1 MDQTIELM
9 LVKMDSFQE
18 KTETDQA
25 EMKAMQQK
33 TDANQKEI
41 KQDTKTSQERTT
53 AKKDA
58 GLAEMRTLRRG
69 YSLPGEDIRVRG
81 EA

>member
-9 LVKMDSFQE
+9 LAKMIPFKK
-18 KTETDQA
+18 KTEADQA

-41 KQDTKTSQERTT
+41 KQDMKTSQEQTT
-53 AKKDA
+53 AKMDA

-69 YSLPGEDIRVRG
+69 YSLPRSDR
-81 EA
+81 